1 MLAEV
6 AEVPRRRRQWTREE
20 KRRIVE
26 LVRAPGAS
34 VARVA
39 RMNGINANLVYT
51 WLHQQERGLLD
62 EAHPETALLPV
73 RIVEDGVPLSV
84 VPATRSRVPAN
95 QVERTRRARP
105 AGVMLIETPKGRLE
119 VSGPADP
126 AALRIALEC
135 LLA

>member
-1 MLAEV
+1 MLAEA
-6 AEVPRRRRQWTREE
+6 AEMPRRRRQWTREE

-26 LVRAPGAS
+26 LARAPGAS

-39 RMNGINANLVYT
+39 RMNGVNANQVYT
-51 WLHQQERGLLD
+51 WLRQQERGLVG
-62 EAHPETALLPV
+62 EAQPETALLPV
-73 RIVEDGVPLSV
+73 RIVEDEAPVSV
-84 VPATRSRVPAN
+84 VAVTRSRVPAN

-105 AGVMLIETPKGRLE
+105 AGVMLVETSKGRLK
-119 VSGPADP
+119 VRGAADS